1 MTSKTT
7 KVGETEYYK
16 GFSISK
22 KANSNTWVA
31 RKDRKI
37 RVTEN
42 SKSGLLKQIDAV
54 IKNRRNLKM
63 RDL

>member
-1 MTSKTT
+1 MSETIKIG
-7 KVGETEYYK
+7 KTEYYK

-54 IKNRRNLKM
+54 IKNRQDLKM
-63 RDL
+63 RPL